1 MLSIQ
6 TKLASGLL
14 LSLIVTF
21 LGLWFLV
28 SYNAKYLAEDY
39 IASRLQHDSETLL
52 RTVSFDENNKL
63 GFDSSRMGLV
73 YSQPFSG
80 HYYIIDAEGQQL
92 HSRSLWDYRL
102 NHEVVPS
109 GEHRRSIQAGPEQ
122 QSLLVLSSGYVKQG
136 VPLTILI
143 AEDINPINN
152 NIRQFNLW
160 FGLLAMGLL
169 IVLVLMQIFILR
181 SSLKPLHQTRS
192 DLKSLQGGQLDKLD
206 THAPKELSP
215 LIHEINH
222 LLTIL
227 DQRQRRSRHALS
239 DLAHALKKPL
249 TVIQL
254 LANHQETPD
263 TVKDVLQKQTD
274 DIYLLT
280 DRILKRARL
289 VGHHHSGT
297 LFSFTHDLPDLIHT
311 LDSIYPHKNI
321 YLSHHIPPDVTC
333 FVDREDMLEL
343 LGNLLDN
350 AYKWAKKTIIIR
362 VESQGELKI
371 IIEDDGVGADPGQLS
386 ALSVRG
392 IRLDEETQG
401 HGFGLAIARDM
412 LSEYGGKISFHR
424 SEQLG
429 GFKVVA
435 VFPWRKQF

>member
-14 LSLIVTF
+14 LSLIFTF
-21 LGLWFLV
+21 FGLWFLV
-28 SYNAKYLAEDY
+28 SHNAKYLAEDY

-52 RTVSFDENNKL
+52 STVGFDENHKL
-63 GFDSSRMGLV
+63 IFDTSRIGLV

-80 HYYIIDAEGQQL
+80 HYYIIDSEGQQL

-102 NHEVVPS
+102 NHQPVSS
-109 GEHRRSIQAGPEQ
+109 GEHSRSIQAGPEQ
-122 QSLLVLSSGYVKQG
+122 QSLLVLSSGYTIQG
-136 VPLTILI
+136 LPLTILI
-143 AEDINPINN
+143 AEDINPINA
-152 NIRQFNLW
+152 NIQRFNLW

-169 IVLVLMQIFILR
+169 IALVVMQIFILR
-181 SSLKPLHQTRS
+181 SSLKPLHQTKV
-192 DLKSLQGGQLDKLD
+192 DLTSLRQGQLDKLN
-206 THAPKELSP
+206 TNAPKELSP
-215 LIHEINH
+215 LIDEINH
-222 LLTIL
+222 LLGIL
-227 DQRQRRSRHALS
+227 DQRQQRSRHALS

-254 LANHQETPD
+254 LASNEETPHS
-263 TVKDVLQKQTD
+263 VKDVLQKQTD

-289 VGHHHSGT
+289 VGHHHSGS
-297 LFSFTHDLPDLIHT
+297 LFSFTQDLPDLIHT
-311 LDSIYPHKNI
+311 LDSIYPQKEIN
-321 YLSHHIPPDVTC
+321 LSYVMPAHVRC

-350 AYKWAKKTIIIR
+350 AYKWAKKDILVTAESDENLIIT
-362 VESQGELKI
+362 
-371 IIEDDGVGADPGQLS
+371 IEDDGVGADSKQLS

-392 IRLDEETQG
+392 IRLDEEMQG

-412 LSEYGGKISFHR
+412 LTEYGGGISFHR

-435 VFPWRKQF
+435 KFPLRK